1 MGKIPIQF
9 PGLNTPV
16 FSGKELIQQQKL
28 LVNLER
34 KQKLMELPQNQ
45 TRPMQ
50 IKLSPLECGWTS
62 VTMDGRS
69 IESDLIGKDT
79 FESFEIWILENKM
92 ITCMTGNLAHKTRI
106 SSFIVTGNGNGLTG
120 FALSKVKASLKTV
133 KNRAGQRLMYIP
145 TYKEYTVLHDFFT
158 QFENIKIFVKK
169 IHEG

>member
-16 FSGKELIQQQKL
+16 FRGKELIQQQKL
-28 LVNLER
+28 
-34 KQKLMELPQNQ
+34 MELPQSQ

-79 FESFEIWILENKM
+79 FESFETWILENKM
-92 ITCMTGNLAHKTRI
+92 ITCMTSNLARKTRI
-106 SSFIVTGNGNGLTG
+106 NSFIVTGNGNGLAG
-120 FALSKVKASLKTV
+120 FALSKAKASLKTIKNRLSKI

-145 TYKEYTVLHDFFT
+145 TYKEHT
-158 QFENIKIFVKK
+158 KK
-169 IHEG
+169 ILVNTI

>member
-16 FSGKELIQQQKL
+16 FKGKELIQQQKL

-34 KQKLMELPQNQ
+34 KQKLMELQSQ

-50 IKLSPLECGWTS
+50 IKLSPLECGWMS

-69 IESDLIGKDT
+69 IELDLIGKDT
-79 FESFEIWILENKM
+79 FESFETWILENKM
-92 ITCMTGNLAHKTRI
+92 ITCITGNLARKTRI
-106 SSFIVTGNGNGLTG
+106 SSFIVTGNGNGLAE
-120 FALSKVKASLKTV
+120 FALSKAKASLKMV

>member
-1 MGKIPIQF
+1 
-9 PGLNTPV
+9 
-16 FSGKELIQQQKL
+16 
-28 LVNLER
+28 
-34 KQKLMELPQNQ
+34 
-45 TRPMQ
+45 MQ

-62 VTMDGRS
+62 ITMDGRS

-79 FESFEIWILENKM
+79 FESFETRILENKI
-92 ITCMTGNLAHKTRI
+92 ITCMTGNLARRTRI
-106 SSFIVTGNGNGLTG
+106 SSFIVTGNGLAG
-120 FALSKVKASLKTV
+120 FALSKAKASLKTV

>member
-9 PGLNTPV
+9 PGLNTSV
-16 FSGKELIQQQKL
+16 FRGKELIQQLKL

-34 KQKLMELPQNQ
+34 KQKLMELPQSQ

-50 IKLSPLECGWTS
+50 IKLSPLECGWRS
-62 VTMDGRS
+62 VTMDDRS

-92 ITCMTGNLAHKTRI
+92 ITCMTSNLAHKTRI
-106 SSFIVTGNGNGLTG
+106 NSFIVTGNGNGLAG
-120 FALSKVKASLKTV
+120 FTLSKAKASLKTI
-133 KNRAGQRLMYIP
+133 KNRADQRLMYIP
-145 TYKEYTVLHDFFT
+145 TYKEHTVLHDFFT